1 MANAIS
7 KRTTLLGL
15 VGATG
20 AGKTELALRL
30 AERDDYVRVHMGEPI
45 KAMLAAFGLSHDEL
59 NGPREVRSAPAALL
73 SGRSPRYAMQTLGT
87 DWGRRMISS
96 HIWADALS
104 RRLEVLIGEGVEKI
118 VIDDLRFPEDFSVIS
133 QLDGI
138 IVRVV
143 RPEVSQKRSPLDY
156 LAKSWPRLRPFL
168 KLTGMRMAHET
179 ELHWHDAPAAFDVVN
194 DGEIEDTVSQLLA
207 ELESRT
213 RLISNHQW
221 TAI

>member
-7 KRTTLLGL
+7 KRTKLLGL

-30 AERDDYVRVHMGEPI
+30 AERQGYVRVHMGEPI
-45 KAMLAAFGLSHDEL
+45 KAMLAALGLSDEEL
-59 NGPREVRSAPAALL
+59 NGPPQVRSAPVALL

-87 DWGRRMISS
+87 DWGRRMISP
-96 HIWADALS
+96 HIWADALN
-104 RRLEVLIGEGVEKI
+104 RRLEVLIGQGVEAI
-118 VIDDLRFPEDFSVIS
+118 VIDDLRFPEDFAVIS
-133 QLDGI
+133 QLEGV

-143 RPEVSQKRSPLDY
+143 RPDVSRNRSPLDH
-156 LAKSWPRLRPFL
+156 LAKSWPRSRPLL

-194 DGEIEDTVSQLLA
+194 DGEIEDAMSRLLV
-207 ELESRT
+207 ELENYNGS
-213 RLISNHQW
+213 ISNRC
-221 TAI
+221 